1 MSAIPAREMM
11 PTVDEPLRPER
22 SRSVARVID
31 VLVRSLVPVIL
42 ALIAGGILLVILGR
56 DPLSFYSDIWHG
68 GIQQGSWQDSAMRM
82 APLLLIAVGL
92 IFVFRANIWNLG
104 YDGQFLLA
112 AAVLSGIGPSMV
124 TRMPL
129 WLAMTVLFLVAAGVG
144 AAWTII
150 PAGLKAAYETNEI
163 ITTLMMSFIGVG
175 LANILVKGPF
185 QDPTVNIPQTKV
197 LPLDKMLPS
206 IPSTRIHVGVLVA
219 LFAAVVAYYV
229 LTRTSFGLRVQV
241 LGANPRAA
249 RHVGVQVR
257 KLIIS
262 SFLVSGA
269 LIGAAAAADILGVW
283 GYARANWNPAYGDT
297 VIPFVFLARLNPLAV
312 IPFIAFF
319 AVLSTGGDLAAQNA
333 NLPTDFLL
341 VLVAL
346 ILLFMTLIE
355 FVGRRRELGQSYI
368 PEGMR
373 EVLRKPLI
381 RRREAERQGEDG
393 RSPSGYGRRDEVPG
407 NQDAGLDAPRR

>member
-1 MSAIPAREMM
+1 MSAIPAREAM
-11 PTVDEPLRPER
+11 PMVDEPMRPQR
-22 SRSVARVID
+22 SRSVARAID
-31 VLVRSLVPVIL
+31 LLMRSLVPVIL
-42 ALIAGGILLVILGR
+42 ALIAGGVLLAILGR
-56 DPLSFYSDIWHG
+56 DPIQFYSDIWHG
-68 GIQQGSWQDSAMRM
+68 GVQQGSWQDSAMRM

-112 AAVLSGIGPSMV
+112 AAVLSGLGPSLV
-124 TRMPL
+124 THVPL

-144 AAWTII
+144 AAWTIV
-150 PAGLKAAYETNEI
+150 PAGLKAGYETNEI

-185 QDPTVNIPQTKV
+185 QDPAVNIPQTKV
-197 LPLDKMLPS
+197 LPLDKMLPA
-206 IPSTRIHVGVLVA
+206 IPGTRIHVGVLVA

-229 LTRTSFGLRVQV
+229 LTRTAFGLRVQV

-257 KLIIS
+257 KLVLS
-262 SFLVSGA
+262 TFLVSGA

-346 ILLFMTLIE
+346 ILIFMTLIE
-355 FVGRRRELGQSYI
+355 FVGRRRELGQSYL

-373 EVLRKPLI
+373 EALRKPLI
-381 RRREAERQGEDG
+381 RRKREAE
-393 RSPSGYGRRDEVPG
+393 
-407 NQDAGLDAPRR
+407 AA